1 MNLAYV
7 IDHDNKVVHYNPV
20 YKHLIPT
27 SDYDKSEMPIPIS
40 ETGKSGLAPEVK
52 LEILNIDY
60 SKLNDK
66 EWAGTHPN
74 GTLLNSCPPVKAL
87 ASMGFIYESYG
98 VTAWHNV
105 MSMAC
110 GKDVDMVNVPT
121 ISYYD
126 NRPWRVNVFTRPV
139 VLTNHMSGMYL
150 FKSEYDTAIV
160 ETNYKYPYRFTG
172 VKGEVVCA
180 YGVLSST
187 TSEFTLASYLPS
199 VVDTPFGCPPLE
211 VGDQVEVLS
220 WRSGHRKA
228 KVISTNVVSGYV
240 LNKIYVLEFSKLF
253 KLDIPSTP
261 GDSGGAVY
269 TKVPPGVLI

>member
-7 IDHDNKVVHYNPV
+7 IDHDNKVVHYNPM
-20 YKHLIPT
+20 YKHVIPT
-27 SDYDKSEMPIPIS
+27 SDYEKSEIPTPIS
-40 ETGKSGLAPEVK
+40 ETGNRGLAPEVL
-52 LEILNIDY
+52 LEVLNIDY

-74 GTLLNSCPPVKAL
+74 GTLLNSCPPVKAS

-110 GKDVDMVNVPT
+110 GKGVDMINVPT

-139 VLTNHMSGMYL
+139 VLTIHALGMYH
-150 FKSEYDTAIV
+150 FATEYDTAIV
-160 ETNYKYPYRFTG
+160 ETNYKYPYRSTS

-180 YGVLSST
+180 HGVLSST

-199 VVDTPFGCPPLE
+199 VVDTPFECPPLK
-211 VGDQVEVLS
+211 VGDEVEVLS

-240 LNKIYVLEFSKLF
+240 LNKVYLIEFSKLF

-269 TKVPPGVLI
+269 TKVPVTR

>member
-1 MNLAYV
+1 MNLAYI

-27 SDYDKSEMPIPIS
+27 SDYDKCEMPIPIS
-40 ETGKSGLAPEVK
+40 ETEKRGLAPEVL
-52 LEILNIDY
+52 LEVLNIDY

-74 GTLLNSCPPVKAL
+74 GTLLNYCPPVKML
-87 ASMGFIYESYG
+87 ASMGFVYESYG

-110 GKDVDMVNVPT
+110 GKDVDMINVPT

-126 NRPWRVNVFTRPV
+126 NRPWRVNIFTRPV
-139 VLTNHMSGMYL
+139 VLTNHILGMYK
-150 FKSEYDTAIV
+150 FITEYDTAIV
-160 ETNYKYPYRFTG
+160 ETNYKYPYKLTS
-172 VKGEVVCA
+172 VKGKEVCA

-187 TSEFTLASYLPS
+187 TSEFTLASYLPT
-199 VVDTPFGCPPLE
+199 VVNTGYYCPPLKL
-211 VGDQVEVLS
+211 GDEVEVLS

-228 KVISTNVVSGYV
+228 KVISTNVVSSYV
-240 LNKIYVLEFSKLF
+240 LNKIYMLEFSKLF

-269 TKVPPGVLI
+269 AEMPSGVFI

>member
-1 MNLAYV
+1 MDLAYV

-27 SDYDKSEMPIPIS
+27 SDYEKSEMPIPIS
-40 ETGKSGLAPEVK
+40 ETGKRGLAPEVL

-60 SKLNDK
+60 SRLNER

-74 GTLLNSCPPVKAL
+74 GMLLNHSPIIKAS

-105 MSMAC
+105 MTIGYS
-110 GKDVDMVNVPT
+110 GSSDMINVPT

-126 NRPWRVNVFTRPV
+126 NRMWRVNVFTRPV
-139 VLTNHMSGMYL
+139 VLTNFILGKYVFM
-150 FKSEYDTAIV
+150 SEYDAAIV
-160 ETNYKYPYRFTG
+160 ETNYKYPYSSTS
-172 VKGEVVCA
+172 VNGEEVCA
-180 YGVLSST
+180 YGVLSAA
-187 TSEFTLASYLPS
+187 TSKFTVASYLPS
-199 VVDTPFGCPPLE
+199 VVVTRFRCPRLK
-211 VGDQVEVLS
+211 VGDEVEVLS

-228 KVISTNVVSGYV
+228 RVTSTNIVSGYV
-240 LNKIYVLEFSKLF
+240 LNKIYLLEFSKLF
-253 KLDIPSTP
+253 KLDIPSLP

-269 TKVPPGVLI
+269 TKLPPGALV